1 MLATL
6 LTLGVTVTPAGADQT
21 AAAVLV
27 DRDLTVG
34 AGATV
39 TAAVGEA
46 VARAE
51 EAIVPVRLF
60 NERGVARRGA
70 NVAYRV
76 VKLLFFDIP
85 QEQWLIVANHEV
97 MGHGARLR
105 ERFDGSIR
113 YRIDAPSPYGNG
125 GGTTFFRFDRQPTA
139 AELLAVSA
147 AGMEADAVAARI
159 VAERAFARGHMPSRD
174 AIRYLGFELDTLT
187 YVLSTGDD
195 FDEEA
200 RGHDVAQFL
209 RTYNEIAADAGA
221 RPLTARTVRREVL
234 ASLANPMVGLAAYSI
249 GRYLWNGAMD
259 VRVPA
264 LSIGGVRYLPLVR
277 YQLAPYGT
285 EWAVTNHLS
294 AARWP
299 TRIEV
304 RVARAP
310 GARPWGV
317 GVERREIATWRSW
330 RFDAGVDIWRQPG
343 IAARTG
349 PAVQR
354 PRLGIDVRSRAE
366 REFLPVF
373 FSEQRATVIID
384 VGAKT
389 SGFVPGEPLGGGLV
403 ARVGMGFPLK

>member
-1 MLATL
+1 MLAAL
-6 LTLGVTVTPAGADQT
+6 LTLSVAVTPARADQN
-21 AAAVLV
+21 AVAVLF

-39 TAAVGEA
+39 TAAVGDA

-60 NERGVARRGA
+60 SDHGVAKRA
-70 NVAYRV
+70 VNVTYRV

-113 YRIDAPSPYGNG
+113 YSIDAPAPYGRG
-125 GGTTFFRFDRQPTA
+125 GGTTFFQFDRQPTA
-139 AELLAVSA
+139 AELLAVAA

-159 VAERAFARGHMPSRD
+159 AAERAFARGHMRPRD

-195 FDEEA
+195 LDDEA

-209 RTYNEIAADAGA
+209 RTYNEIARDAGT
-221 RPLTARTVRREVL
+221 RPLTARAVRREVL
-234 ASLANPMVGLAAYSI
+234 ASLANPMVGLAAYGL
-249 GRYLWNGAMD
+249 GRYLWNGATD

-285 EWAVTNHLS
+285 EYAVANHLS
-294 AARWP
+294 GARWP
-299 TRIEV
+299 TRIDV
-304 RVARAP
+304 RVGRAP

-330 RFDAGVDIWRQPG
+330 RLDAGVDVFRQPG
-343 IAARTG
+343 IAGRTE
-349 PAVQR
+349 PALQR
-354 PRLGIDVRSRAE
+354 TRVGFDVRGRAE
-366 REFLPVF
+366 REFFPVF